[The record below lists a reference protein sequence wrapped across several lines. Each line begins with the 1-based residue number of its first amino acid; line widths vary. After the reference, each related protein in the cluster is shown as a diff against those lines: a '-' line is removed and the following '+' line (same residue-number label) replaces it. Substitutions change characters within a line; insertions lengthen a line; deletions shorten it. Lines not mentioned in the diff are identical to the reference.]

1 MLSSLVLTT
10 CCVLKDNSRCIYIFD
25 VFTYRYFDVD
35 PSAAL
40 FHIEPHHNTSG
51 YWSIWFTNNFYFSI
65 ELNEVFIARE
75 TKNLVKVSFISS
87 LYNVL
92 YLI

>member
-1 MLSSLVLTT
+1 MLSSLVYTT
-10 CCVLKDNSRCIYIFD
+10 CCVLKGRCIYIFS

-51 YWSIWFTNNFYFSI
+51 YWSVWFTNNFYFSI

-75 TKNLVKVSFISS
+75 TKNVVKVNFISS

-92 YLI
+92 SLI

>member
-1 MLSSLVLTT
+1 MY
-10 CCVLKDNSRCIYIFD
+10 SRTIAGVFIFFS

-40 FHIEPHHNTSG
+40 FHIEPHHNTLG
-51 YWSIWFTNNFYFSI
+51 YWSVWFTNNFYFSI

-75 TKNLVKVSFISS
+75 TKNIVKVSFISS

-92 YLI
+92 SLI